1 MPGGLLNLISVGS
14 NNQFL
19 TGNPTKT
26 FFNVTYSKY
35 TNFGLQK
42 FRLDYDGQRSLRLTD
57 PSTFTFKVKRNA
69 DLLMDT
75 YLVVTLPDIYSP
87 IYPLYAAANTNRVG
101 LPDNWAPYEFRWI
114 RNLGTHMIKEILITC
129 GNLTL
134 QRYSGQY
141 LAAMVDRDFSNEKKT
156 LFDNMSGNIDELN
169 DPAQAFNRFNSY
181 PSTFIP
187 TDVNGLPLPSSV
199 NPGAE
204 PSIRGRTIYIP
215 INTWFTL
222 NSRCAFPL
230 IALQYNE
237 LVITVTMRPIREL
250 FQIRDVLDVGNRFPY
265 IAPDFNREEL
275 RFYRYLQTPPA
286 IDITT
291 AADAYT
297 NKSLTW
303 NADVHILAT
312 YCFLSDDERRA
323 FTAKDQIYLVKDVF
337 EYSYLSVTG
346 TQRLKTTSNGMIAN
360 WMWFLQRNDVNTRNE
375 WSNYTNWPYIN
386 LPQGLQRPF
395 IPLNIANPTSTP
407 GLTDN
412 GVSTGI
418 FITGAAQ
425 PQNQREILST
435 LGIVLDGEYR
445 ENTLESGVFNF
456 VEKYVRTQ
464 GNAQSGIYCYNFGL
478 NTDPYEYQ
486 PSGAIN
492 MSKFKTVELEVSTYV
507 PPVDISNSTV
517 DILCDGNG
525 NPVGIRKDAW
535 QLYQYNYNLVLFE
548 ERYNILSIVS
558 GNCGMLYAR

>member
-57 PSTFTFKVKRNA
+57 KSTFTFRVKRNA

-75 YLVVTLPDIYSP
+75 YLVLTLPDIYSP
-87 IYPLYAAANTNRVG
+87 IYPLYDPSNNSHTG
-101 LPDNWAPYEFRWI
+101 LPNTWAPYEYRWI
-114 RNLGTHMIKEILITC
+114 RDLGTHMIDELTITC
-129 GNLTL
+129 GNLIL
-134 QRYSGQY
+134 QKYSGQY
-141 LAAMVDRDFSNEKKT
+141 LAAMVDRDFSAEKKD
-156 LFDNMSGNIDELN
+156 LFDRMTGNVDELN
-169 DPAQAFNRFNSY
+169 DPAQAFNRFNTY
-181 PSTFIP
+181 PSAFIP
-187 TDVNGLPLPSSV
+187 TDANGAPLPSST

-204 PSIRGRTIYIP
+204 PSIRGRTIYVP

-230 IALQYNE
+230 ISLQYNE
-237 LVITVTMRPIREL
+237 LVITVTLRPIQEL
-250 FQIRDVLDVGNRFPY
+250 FQIRDVLDVGNSFPY

-275 RFYRYLQTPPA
+275 RFYRFLQSPPA

-291 AADAYT
+291 SANAYT
-297 NKSLTW
+297 NQSLTW
-303 NADVHILAT
+303 NADVHLLAT

-337 EYSYLSVTG
+337 QYNFYSVTG
-346 TQRLKTTSNGMIAN
+346 TQRLQVASSGMIAN
-360 WMWFLQRNDVNTRNE
+360 WMWYLQRDDVNTRNE
-375 WSNYTNWPYIN
+375 WSNYTNWPYQN
-386 LPQGLQRPF
+386 LPQNVQRPF
-395 IPLNIANPTSTP
+395 IPLTIKNSVSTP
-407 GLTDN
+407 GFTDD

-418 FITGAAQ
+418 FITGETQ
-425 PQNQREILST
+425 PQNQREILAT

-445 ENTLESGVFNF
+445 ENTMESGVFDY

-464 GNAQSGIYCYNFGL
+464 GTAKSGVYCYNFGL
-478 NTDPYEYQ
+478 NTDPFEYQ

-492 MSKFKTVELEVSTYV
+492 MSKFRTIELEISTYV
-507 PPVDISNSTV
+507 PPVDLVNSTV

-535 QLYQYNYNLVLFE
+535 QLYEYNYNLVLFE
-548 ERYNILSIVS
+548 ERYNILSFVG